1 MLGTTA
7 KLSMLGVV
15 VILEKN
21 ILRLRSNLTEMNINE
36 SREARK
42 RCRDGMPISIQT
54 REG

>member
-15 VILEKN
+15 EKY

>member
-15 VILEKN
+15 KKY

-42 RCRDGMPISIQT
+42 GVGMACQ
-54 REG
+54 